1 MTENKTRM
9 VTFRCEE
16 GLYQRLQG
24 VAGSQ
29 NASVSEFLREITME
43 RVGRHP
49 ADRETA

>member
-1 MTENKTRM
+1 MAENKTRM

-29 NASVSEFLREITME
+29 HESVSEFLREIAVE
-43 RVGRHP
+43 RVDKQP
-49 ADRETA
+49 VDKESA